1 MFNFFSTPLS
11 NTQKYCNFCTPPKKR
26 GKCKSPIAVPG
37 TLCERFCYKC
47 IQMSQHQGLVG
58 HRSSLLHLL
67 CSFRRWWLCLE
78 AELAKL
84 DDKMLRT
91 PKCSRCRNHGYLV
104 PVKGHAGK
112 CRWKQCICDKC
123 YLITERQKIMAAQKV
138 LKTQGAEEQAATA
151 GTQGPQLPP
160 GAPVA
165 APAAATAAASSSSSL
180 CPLPRVAP
188 GGAGPG
194 TVATCFLE
202 RPPQACSPG
211 PSAFQLVP
219 GGRPGPSTFQPALG
233 SPGGPHDRP
242 SAWLSPASPQPP
254 RPESCGPEQRLPVR
268 PAPRLPFTDY
278 GKPGLVQPTTVPGAC
293 VGPAA
298 SGSKLASQTGVGVG
312 KAPSPGN
319 PRQGSGWVAAG
330 GHGQRLVGGREWTG
344 QGWGGVRCS
353 RLALCTFAS
362 KNGSG
367 AAWAAAPSC
376 GPSGEGRQGLPRR
389 RLIPSPSAQA
399 ALLRLRAPPPAIF
412 FSPPRRF
419 LNLLSGL
426 RLRTLL
432 SPGGAPK
439 LLPTAVS
446 GPVHLRSLFLSHRM
460 WVGMKPFCN

>member
-1 MFNFFSTPLS
+1 MD
-11 NTQKYCNFCTPPKKR
+11 
-26 GKCKSPIAVPG
+26 
-37 TLCERFCYKC
+37 
-47 IQMSQHQGLVG
+47 
-58 HRSSLLHLL
+58 
-67 CSFRRWWLCLE
+67 FRRWWLCLE

-278 GKPGLVQPTTVPGAC
+278 GHPLRFSSDHVGGAGYPEREPFQQCPACVPMPSYQPFPPEGQDASSALGIPQQRSFRHVSCSPYHGGSLVSEPARDLQPTYC
-293 VGPAA
+293 
-298 SGSKLASQTGVGVG
+298 
-312 KAPSPGN
+312 SPPPPPLPPPPPQPPQQSN
-319 PRQGSGWVAAG
+319 F
-330 GHGQRLVGGREWTG
+330 L
-344 QGWGGVRCS
+344 
-353 RLALCTFAS
+353 
-362 KNGSG
+362 
-367 AAWAAAPSC
+367 
-376 GPSGEGRQGLPRR
+376 PSGYL
-389 RLIPSPSAQA
+389 SALH
-399 ALLRLRAPPPAIF
+399 LLAPPPPPP
-412 FSPPRRF
+412 SPPTF
-419 LNLLSGL
+419 
-426 RLRTLL
+426 
-432 SPGGAPK
+432 
-439 LLPTAVS
+439 
-446 GPVHLRSLFLSHRM
+446 SLTILYDTDKEEDTNDQDARALTEPSQHSSQEQS
-460 WVGMKPFCN
+460 N